1 MIQNHFAALEVL
13 IWGKE
18 ADDAFQHIHR
28 LQVALQIFMG
38 TPQYRCLSLKHDSKR
53 SHKLSEGANIVEFEL
68 EAEPTQSQQQ

>member
-1 MIQNHFAALEVL
+1 
-13 IWGKE
+13 
-18 ADDAFQHIHR
+18 
-28 LQVALQIFMG
+28 MG